1 MSKPIILA
9 VDDDP
14 QVLRA
19 VTRDLRRQFSKDY
32 RVVSAP
38 SGEEALQTVRELDE
52 RGDKI
57 ALFLVDQRMPI
68 VSGVE
73 FLKEAREIFP
83 TARRVLL
90 TAYADTSAAIEA
102 INEVRLH
109 HYLLK
114 PWEPPTENLYP
125 VVTDELADWTANHPS
140 EYGGIRVVG
149 YRFNADSHRIKDF
162 LARNSFP
169 YQWLDVDGEDEAV
182 RQYIAHG
189 KPELPLVILADEERT
204 ALQNPSSDELA
215 QKLNLQT
222 HAKGEF
228 YDMVVVGAGPAGL
241 AAAVYA
247 ASEGLKTVVIER
259 EAPGGQAGTSSKIEN
274 YLGFPE
280 GVSGKDLAR
289 RALTQA
295 QRFGV
300 EFVTG
305 EVERL
310 EIENQYRRAVLTNG
324 EVISCHAMLIATGVS
339 YRRLDVPGVE
349 ELTGRGV
356 YYGAAI
362 TEALNCQG
370 DDVYIVGGANSAG
383 QGAIYLSEF
392 AANVHILV
400 RGADL
405 TASMSQYL
413 IDEIE
418 KRPNITVH
426 PNTQVRQAHGDES
439 LQELTLWNSKTD
451 ECEKVTARALF
462 VFIGA
467 VPRTDWL
474 EGIVMRDNHD
484 FVLAGADLV
493 GGDLAS
499 GNRRPAGWSVNR
511 DPFLLETSVPG
522 VFVAGDVR
530 HGSIKR
536 VATGVGEGAISVSFA
551 HQHLANV
558 R

>member
-1 MSKPIILA
+1 MSKPAILA

-19 VTRDLRRQFSKDY
+19 VTRDLRRQYARDY

-38 SGEEALQTVRELDE
+38 SGEEALQTVRELRE
-52 RGDKI
+52 RGDDI
-57 ALFLVDQRMPI
+57 ALFVVDQRMPAM
-68 VSGVE
+68 SGVD
-73 FLKEAREIFP
+73 FLKAAREIYP
-83 TARRVLL
+83 DARRVLL
-90 TAYADTSAAIEA
+90 TAYADTEAAIDA
-102 INEVRLH
+102 INAVRLH

-114 PWEPPTENLYP
+114 PWEPPAENLYP
-125 VVTDELADWTANHPS
+125 VVTDELADWRANHPP
-140 EYGGIRVVG
+140 EYGGLRVIG
-149 YRFNADSHRIKDF
+149 YRWNADSHRVKDF

-169 YQWLDVDGEDEAV
+169 YKWMDVESEVEACRLYLGE
-182 RQYIAHG
+182 G
-189 KPELPLVILADEERT
+189 KPALPIVILADEAGTR
-204 ALQNPSSDELA
+204 LDNPSNDELA
-215 QKLNLQT
+215 ERLNLQT

-228 YDMVVVGAGPAGL
+228 YDFVIVGAGPAGL

-305 EVERL
+305 EVEKL
-310 EIENQYRRAVLTNG
+310 EVDNQYRRAILASG
-324 EVISCHAMLIATGVS
+324 EVISCHALLIATGVS
-339 YRRLDVPGVE
+339 YRKLEVPGLE
-349 ELTGRGV
+349 ELSGRGV

-370 DDVYIVGGANSAG
+370 DEIYIVGGANSAG
-383 QGAIYLSEF
+383 QAAVYLSEF
-392 AANVHILV
+392 AKKVHILV

-405 TASMSQYL
+405 KASMSQYL

-418 KRPNITVH
+418 KRANITVQ
-426 PNTQVRQAHGDES
+426 PQTQVRQAHGTDSLES
-439 LQELTLWNSKTD
+439 LTLLNAASG
-451 ECEKVTARALF
+451 ECEQVPARALF

-467 VPRTDWL
+467 APRTDWL
-474 EGIVMRDNHD
+474 DGTVMRDAHG
-484 FVLAGADLV
+484 FVMAGRDLT
-493 GGDLAS
+493 GGDE
-499 GNRRPAGWSVNR
+499 RPAGWSANR

-530 HGSIKR
+530 QGSVKR
-536 VATGVGEGAISVSFA
+536 VATSVGEGAIAVSFA